1 VAGPGAISTVMLYA
15 QQATGWVDAGLL
27 VRTCLV
33 VAAVVWGCLRLA
45 APLNRALGPTGM
57 TIVTRL
63 MGLIL
68 AAVAVECVIDGVTLL
83 LPGLAAMR

>member
-1 VAGPGAISTVMLYA
+1 VMLYA

-27 VRTCLV
+27 VLTSLV

-45 APLNRALGPTGM
+45 EPLSRALGKTGL

-68 AAVAVECVIDGVTLL
+68 AAVAVEFIIGGLAIL

>member
-1 VAGPGAISTVMLYA
+1 MLYA
-15 QQATGWVDAGLL
+15 QQATRWVDAGFL
-27 VRTCLV
+27 VLTSLV

-45 APLNRALGPTGM
+45 EPISRALGMTGM

-68 AAVAVECVIDGVTLL
+68 AAVAVEFIIGGVALL
-83 LPGLAAMR
+83 LPGWTAMR